1 MSPLPDTPAAAAA
14 LPARCQVPPTA
25 GLPLQASDWWPRG
38 QALDAALA
46 AFLQQDEVLLAC
58 SGTAAFVAA
67 LECLKALAPE
77 RDSVVV
83 PAYTCPL
90 VALAIVHC
98 GLKVV
103 CCDVLPAQLDM
114 DPQALHAL
122 CTEKTLAVVPTHLGG
137 RITDVQA
144 AVRAARAVGAWVIED
159 AAQALGAQVAGR
171 SVGLQGDIGFF
182 SLAVGKGLTLYEGG
196 VLVAQDADL
205 REGCRQRLQAQSL
218 PSGWMNRLKGLGWDA
233 RRTVEL
239 LGYGLLYR
247 PRTLPLV
254 YGNAL
259 QAALRRGDWIEAA
272 GDDFDQKL
280 PLHRVGRWRRAV
292 GANALQRLP
301 KWLAQTEVQALQR
314 IARLRQIPGLRVIE
328 DSSAA
333 PEAHGTWPVLLLL
346 LPTAEARTHFI
357 SHYWGAGLG
366 LSLPFVHALPD
377 YDQYRGAVAQAPAQA
392 LPAARDL
399 AARIVA
405 ISNSPWLDEARF
417 GTLLCVLKQ
426 TCLAVQQEVLGM
438 PSATAAN

>member
-1 MSPLPDTPAAAAA
+1 MSLLPDAPAP

-25 GLPLQASDWWPRG
+25 GLPLRASDWWPRG
-38 QALDAALA
+38 PALDVALA
-46 AFLQQDEVLLAC
+46 SFLEQDEALLAC

-67 LECLKALAPE
+67 LESLQTLAPE
-77 RDSVVV
+77 RDTVIV

-98 GLKVV
+98 GLKPV
-103 CCDVLPAQLDM
+103 CCDVRPGQLDM
-114 DPQALHAL
+114 DPVALRAL
-122 CTEKTLAVVPTHLGG
+122 CNAQTLAVVPTHLGG
-137 RITDVQA
+137 RITDVQDAVHA
-144 AVRAARAVGAWVIED
+144 AHAVGAWVIED
-159 AAQALGAQVAGR
+159 AAQALGARVAGR

-196 VLVAQDADL
+196 VLIAQNDAL
-205 REGCRQRLQAQSL
+205 RARCRTRLHAQSQ
-218 PSGWMNRLKGLGWDA
+218 PQGAMNRLKGLGWDA

-239 LGYGLLYR
+239 FGYGLLYR
-247 PRTLPLV
+247 PRTLPWV

-272 GDDFDQKL
+272 GDDFSPTL
-280 PLHRVGRWRRAV
+280 PLHRVGHWRRAV
-292 GANALQRLP
+292 GANALRRLP
-301 KWLAQTEVQALQR
+301 QWLAQTQAQARLR
-314 IARLRQIPGLRVIE
+314 IPRLRQIPGLTVIE
-328 DSSAA
+328 DSPSA
-333 PEAHGTWPVLLLL
+333 PQAHGTWPVLLLL
-346 LPTAEARTHFI
+346 LPTAEARAHFI
-357 SHYWGAGLG
+357 SQYWGAGLG

-417 GTLLCVLKQ
+417 GSLLRVLEQ
-426 TCLAVQQEVLGM
+426 TCLAVQQEVRSVPV